1 MLHYD
6 RIGLS
11 EGIDVAKRNNSKK
24 CMVFHHRFFNHQL
37 KFQDFVCNGCHNL
50 MMLCL
55 NISDIAIIAVKG
67 VNCCCILHGIKK
79 PEAIDLLENSAIDH
93 REYI

>member
-1 MLHYD
+1 
-6 RIGLS
+6 
-11 EGIDVAKRNNSKK
+11 
-24 CMVFHHRFFNHQL
+24 
-37 KFQDFVCNGCHNL
+37 

-67 VNCCCILHGIKK
+67 VNCCCCILHGIKK
-79 PEAIDLLENSAIDH
+79 PEAIHLLENSAIDH